1 MLNYEAKW
9 YTIPGFTSYDI
20 NINTREVRSNKHFNR
35 DSHHIM
41 KVSDSGKV
49 TIVDDRGKPTRISV
63 DNLYTITFKSGYRL
77 NPRGDHDIYK
87 SGMVK
92 GMRNVSTVDMNDA
105 MINDG
110 GIYIDFYKIITES
123 NSSLTKPFTIDLKGN

>member
-1 MLNYEAKW
+1 MVSYKPNW

-20 NINTREVRSNKHFNR
+20 NIDTKEVRSHKHFNL

-41 KVSDSGKV
+41 KVTNGRV
-49 TIVDDRGKPTRISV
+49 NIVDDRGKPTKISV
-63 DNLYTITFKSGYRL
+63 DKLYQLTFYSGNEL
-77 NPRGDHDIYK
+77 NPRGDYDVYK

-92 GMRNVSTVDMNDA
+92 GMRNVSTVDMSDV
-105 MINDG
+105 MSGGD

-123 NSSLTKPFTIDLKGN
+123 TSSLTKPFTIDLEGN